1 MTYRHFGTS
10 ETQMA
15 AATVATLAT
24 VRPSVATVASV
35 ASVAGPISG
44 SAPQSVA
51 SVATVAGGIPGSPIG
66 TVATVAN
73 VAGGIPE
80 TTKPAV
86 APLPYAD
93 WTDEARR
100 DLYEERAA
108 IMEYDGGLMREAAE
122 AAAWHAVFGA
132 PSHAPGTVTLSA

>member
-10 ETQMA
+10 ETQRA

-35 ASVAGPISG
+35 AGPISE
-44 SAPQSVA
+44 SASQSVA

-80 TTKPAV
+80 TTKLTV
-86 APLPYAD
+86 APSPYAE
-93 WTDEARR
+93 WTDEARH

-108 IMEYDGGLMREAAE
+108 IMEYDGGLTREAAE

-132 PSHAPGTVTLSA
+132 PSHEPGTLRLSA